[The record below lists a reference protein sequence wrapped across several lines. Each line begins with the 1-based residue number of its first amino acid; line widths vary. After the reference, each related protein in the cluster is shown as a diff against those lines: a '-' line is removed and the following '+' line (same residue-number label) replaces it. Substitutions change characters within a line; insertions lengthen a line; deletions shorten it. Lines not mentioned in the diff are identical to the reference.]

1 MSSGDNPVATVART
15 DLSHEQPASVN
26 LCPMEDQRDTLY
38 STTHPNQADFSFDES
53 VTAVFP
59 DMLARSIPGYA
70 GIIAQTGLLAARF
83 AQSGTTLYD
92 LGCSLGATSLAMQAA
107 LAEKQA
113 TAIHNSEHDDNCRIL
128 AVDNSAAMI
137 ARCQHILDQ
146 RAVEPA
152 VPIHL
157 LEADLE
163 QLPITNASVV
173 AMNFTLQFVKP
184 DKRDAL
190 MQRIA
195 EGLQPGGVLILSEK
209 ICFRNGDVDDLF
221 VEMYH
226 AYKKANGYSELEIS
240 QKRTALE
247 NVLVPD
253 TLEQHAR
260 RLQQAGFSSSQVWFQ
275 CFNFISLIA
284 FKSQTNELSGSSAL
298 GARDGHQ

>member
-1 MSSGDNPVATVART
+1 
-15 DLSHEQPASVN
+15 
-26 LCPMEDQRDTLY
+26 MEDQRDTLY
-38 STTHPNQADFSFDES
+38 STAQSNQVDFSFDES
-53 VTAVFP
+53 VAAVFP

-92 LGCSLGATSLAMQAA
+92 LGCSLGATSIAMQAA
-107 LAEKQA
+107 LAEKHR
-113 TAIHNSEHDDNCRIL
+113 TAVQNSERDDYCRIL

-137 ARCQHILDQ
+137 TRCQRILDK
-146 RAVEPA
+146 RAFESA
-152 VPIHL
+152 MPIHL

-173 AMNFTLQFVKP
+173 AMNFTLQFVKR

-190 MQRIA
+190 MRRIA
-195 EGLQPGGVLILSEK
+195 EGLRPGGVLILSEK
-209 ICFRNGDVDDLF
+209 ICFRNDDIDHLF
-221 VEMYH
+221 IEMYH

-247 NVLVPD
+247 HVLVPD
-253 TLEQHAR
+253 TLEQHTR
-260 RLQQAGFSSSQVWFQ
+260 RLKTAGFSSSQVWFQ

-284 FKSQTNELSGSSAL
+284 FKDPPTEHAGNLVQS
-298 GARDGHQ
+298 ARDSHQ